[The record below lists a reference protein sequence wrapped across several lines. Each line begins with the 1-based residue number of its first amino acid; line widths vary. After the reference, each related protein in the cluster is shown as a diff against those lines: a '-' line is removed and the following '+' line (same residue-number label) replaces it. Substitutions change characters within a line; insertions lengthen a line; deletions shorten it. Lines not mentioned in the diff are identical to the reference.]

1 MNIIF
6 ESFGGIGKV
15 VMSTVIVKL
24 LKQKYPND
32 NLIVVTGH
40 TSIFKNNPYVDHLYF
55 PQSHP
60 AINNL
65 FIQNKKAKI
74 LSKEVY
80 LEDAY
85 IQSKE
90 HLLETWAKMYD
101 LEYNGELP
109 ELYIDCT
116 ELSKFEFNE
125 DKPILV
131 LHPNGASLDF
141 NDYNWSRDL
150 PKQNVLD
157 IIDKYKND
165 YNIYHV
171 KSKNQLTYP
180 NVIEESGSIRKLI
193 CLISKADKIITIDTA
208 TQHIAMALRKP
219 SNVFWV
225 TTSPKVFGYSF
236 HNNILANPPE
246 FYTPSDTYCNYNFV
260 EPIENLPYQDPSRI
274 FDANK
279 ILNSINN

>member
-55 PQSHP
+55 PQSRP

-109 ELYIDCT
+109 ELYIDST

-180 NVIEESGSIRKLI
+180 NVIEESGSIRK
-193 CLISKADKIITIDTA
+193 
-208 TQHIAMALRKP
+208 
-219 SNVFWV
+219 
-225 TTSPKVFGYSF
+225 
-236 HNNILANPPE
+236 
-246 FYTPSDTYCNYNFV
+246 
-260 EPIENLPYQDPSRI
+260 
-274 FDANK
+274 
-279 ILNSINN
+279 